1 MNKVVTIELA
11 GQVFWVDETGFDLL
25 QHYLVQLK
33 EQLAQHESSDD
44 IFLDIQLRL
53 AELLYQHQ
61 PNPNQCIQNDELLK
75 IIDQIG
81 LIEDEQPPKEPA
93 TKRSYR
99 DPNNRIIAGVC
110 AGIGARLGVPAF
122 LIRLI
127 FLPTILFFGLG
138 IVLYGLLWLAIR
150 PKDNRSS
157 NLEASGITPTAAS
170 IAQYEQPKP
179 SPLLTL
185 QRILFLPF
193 SLVGLILLGT
203 GSHLSKRRSFYFKLG
218 KNVIALPLLILTLGL
233 GALITELYV
242 NNLFGTFFSLIL
254 VASVV
259 YLVFVFWALF
269 LRSFYLA
276 NPTFS
281 LPNGILWGSAVP
293 VFVIIGSIWHFV
305 LENYYQY
312 HETSE
317 TVVELAGNQLSVTLD
332 DPQYGRQSYP
342 VRYQFKVDPL
352 LEGEVLVK
360 NTYYSDGRDA
370 ETAQENLRK
379 IQFQPSYTDQQ
390 LNLPTHWHLQP
401 GNLQRGQHLE
411 VEIHLPSN
419 IQLVSN
425 LKLGVN
431 SDGEPYYFQFD
442 RNAHFNQPQ
451 TSKHAYL
458 AYEDMLHEY
467 DSTNRDRLGSNE
479 RVVLGDK
486 FCKAYFIAENWRCS
500 YILRTPVSENQLFD
514 RAHESSLQD
523 IEQFRQWLQPD
534 RSIFVSTLETM
545 EEYLGGI
552 QAPNNEPTEL
562 QVYIRHLIALKSS
575 LS

>member
-193 SLVGLILLGT
+193 SLVGLILMGT

-218 KNVIALPLLILTLGL
+218 KNVIVDGEI
-233 GALITELYV
+233 
-242 NNLFGTFFSLIL
+242 
-254 VASVV
+254 
-259 YLVFVFWALF
+259 
-269 LRSFYLA
+269 
-276 NPTFS
+276 
-281 LPNGILWGSAVP
+281 
-293 VFVIIGSIWHFV
+293 
-305 LENYYQY
+305 
-312 HETSE
+312 E
-317 TVVELAGNQLSVTLD
+317 TVNGDITIEENGRVSHNLTTTNGDVVLALNTHIKGDIIFEHSKWSSVFESKNQRTLNIAEGVTVEGNIYLYSPVEL
-332 DPQYGRQSYP
+332 
-342 VRYQFKVDPL
+342 
-352 LEGEVLVK
+352 VLPDSFDK
-360 NTYYSDGRDA
+360 
-370 ETAQENLRK
+370 EK
-379 IQFQPSYTDQQ
+379 IQTKYQ
-390 LNLPTHWHLQP
+390 
-401 GNLQRGQHLE
+401 
-411 VEIHLPSN
+411 
-419 IQLVSN
+419 
-425 LKLGVN
+425 
-431 SDGEPYYFQFD
+431 
-442 RNAHFNQPQ
+442 
-451 TSKHAYL
+451 
-458 AYEDMLHEY
+458 
-467 DSTNRDRLGSNE
+467 
-479 RVVLGDK
+479 DK
-486 FCKAYFIAENWRCS
+486 K
-500 YILRTPVSENQLFD
+500 
-514 RAHESSLQD
+514 
-523 IEQFRQWLQPD
+523 
-534 RSIFVSTLETM
+534 
-545 EEYLGGI
+545 
-552 QAPNNEPTEL
+552 
-562 QVYIRHLIALKSS
+562 
-575 LS
+575 